1 MMPTLRTIDT
11 LQGSVAGKPTPPFT
25 VVLIKPSKYDEDG
38 YVVRHVRGVLPS
50 NTLAAIHSL
59 TRDVVER
66 DGLGEGVKVRTLLYD
81 ETVQRIDPKRIARR
95 ALRGGGRAVV
105 CLCAVQ
111 SNQFPRAADLALQFR
126 DMNLPVLIGGFHTSG
141 IMELF
146 PDLTPELQE
155 MIDHG
160 VTLVHGEVEEAW
172 SGLLRDAY
180 LGQLKPRYDITERP
194 DLSVQPIPEL
204 DRSYMKRFAYP
215 NMGTIDAGRGCPFN
229 CSFCTIINVQ
239 GRKMRNRS
247 AAEIKRV
254 VRKNWKKKIDYYF
267 FTDDNFARNPNWEEI
282 FDDLIDLRENENI
295 KIDFMIQV
303 DTLAWKIPRF
313 IEKAARAGS
322 TQVFIGMESIR
333 PENLKAAGKTQN
345 KAREYAEMVDLWH
358 QHGIACHV
366 GYILGF
372 PADTPESIAEDVHA
386 LIHEI
391 KIDQASFFML
401 TPLPGSR
408 DHLEM
413 VRKGAWMHSD
423 LNRFDSFQPVMDHP
437 KMSAGEWSEAY
448 HQCWKTFYSFDAM
461 RLILG
466 RATARTYWG
475 QFKNYVW
482 YRAAMIEKAHPMISG
497 FLRLKDRTQR
507 RRGYA
512 VESRFAHLR
521 RRVPEVAGQLRAW
534 VSLFLEMEELWLQ
547 TRHVT
552 RPAPGQRSTVSDS
565 ISAITTGIGQSA
577 REQMVRAGANLEHAR
592 GAARE
597 QMVRAGAHLEH
608 ARGAAREQM
617 VRAGAHLEHARG
629 AAREQMI
636 KAGTHLE
643 HARGAARRSLASVVA
658 RLHARLNP
666 LSFRGLHSRQHL
678 ADHWRST
685 RGALR
690 SGRLWR
696 LRPLRS
702 ATNLVRDVNCTTR
715 FGLALMSAREK

>member
-1 MMPTLRTIDT
+1 MTDKISD
-11 LQGSVAGKPTPPFT
+11 SVAGKSAPPFT
-25 VVLIKPSKYDEDG
+25 VVLIKPSKYDDDG

-59 TRDVVER
+59 TRDVVKR
-66 DGLGEGVKVRTLLYD
+66 NGLGEGIEVRTLLYD
-81 ETVQRIDPKRIARR
+81 ETVHRIDPKRIARR
-95 ALRGGGRAVV
+95 ALRGGGRAAI

-126 DMNLPVLIGGFHTSG
+126 DLDLPVLIGGFHTSG

-155 MIDHG
+155 MVDHG
-160 VTLVHGEVEEAW
+160 VTIVHGEVEEAW
-172 SGLLRDAY
+172 AGLLRDAY
-180 LGQLKPRYDITERP
+180 LGQLKPRYDIKERP
-194 DLSVQPIPEL
+194 DLSEQPIPEL
-204 DRSYMKRFAYP
+204 DRTYMKRFAYP
-215 NMGTIDAGRGCPFN
+215 NLGTIDAGRGCPFN

-239 GRKMRNRS
+239 GRKMRTRS
-247 AAEIKRV
+247 AVEIKRV
-254 VRKNWKKKIDYYF
+254 VRDNWKKKVDYYF
-267 FTDDNFARNPNWEEI
+267 FTDDNFSRNPNWEEI
-282 FDDLIDLRENENI
+282 FDVLIELREEENI
-295 KIDFMIQV
+295 RIDFMIQV
-303 DTLAWKIPRF
+303 DTLAWKIPHF

-345 KAREYAEMVDLWH
+345 KAKEYTEMIDLWH
-358 QHGIACHV
+358 HHGIACHV

-391 KIDQASFFML
+391 HIDQVSFFML

-413 VRKGAWMHSD
+413 VHKGAWMHSD
-423 LNRFDSFQPVMDHP
+423 LNRFDSFHPVMDHP
-437 KMSAGEWSEAY
+437 NMSAEQWSEAY
-448 HQCWKTFYSFDAM
+448 QQCWKTFYSFDTL
-461 RLILG
+461 RQVLS
-466 RATARTYWG
+466 RANPHTYWG
-475 QFKNYVW
+475 LFKNYLW
-482 YRAAMIEKAHPMISG
+482 YRAAMIEDAHPMITG

-521 RRVPEVAGQLRAW
+521 RRIPEVARQLRAW
-534 VSLFLEMEELWLQ
+534 VTLFLEMEELWLQ

-552 RPAPGQRSTVSDS
+552 RPIRRHRFRVSNS
-565 ISAITTGIGQSA
+565 ISAITSGISQAA
-577 REQMVRAGANLEHAR
+577 REQMDKAGAHLETAR

-597 QMVRAGAHLEH
+597 QMDKAGAHLET
-608 ARGAAREQM
+608 
-617 VRAGAHLEHARG
+617 ARG

-636 KAGTHLE
+636 KAGAHLE
-643 HARGAARRSLASVVA
+643 HARGAARRSLASMVA

-666 LSFRGLHSRQHL
+666 LSFRGLRSRQHL

-685 RGALR
+685 RLALL
-690 SGRLWR
+690 SGRFWR

-702 ATNLVRDVNCTTR
+702 LTNLVRDVNCTTR
-715 FGLALMSAREK
+715 FGLALIATRIK

>member
-1 MMPTLRTIDT
+1 MMPA
-11 LQGSVAGKPTPPFT
+11 LQEPDKILEPVAGKPSPPFT
-25 VVLIKPSKYDEDG
+25 VVLIKPSKYDNDG

-59 TRDVVER
+59 TREVIER
-66 DGLGEGVKVRTLLYD
+66 NGLGEGIEVRTLLYD
-81 ETVQRIDPKRIARR
+81 ETVHRIDPKRIARQ
-95 ALRGGGRAVV
+95 ALRSGGRAVI
-105 CLCAVQ
+105 CLCGVQ

-126 DMNLPVLIGGFHTSG
+126 ELDLPVLIGGFHTSG

-180 LGQLKPRYDITERP
+180 LGQLKPRYDIKERP
-194 DLSVQPIPEL
+194 DLSKQPIPEL
-204 DRSYMKRFAYP
+204 DRSYMKHFAYP
-215 NMGTIDAGRGCPFN
+215 NLGTIDAGRGCPFN

-239 GRKMRNRS
+239 GRTMRNRS
-247 AAEIKRV
+247 STEIKRV
-254 VRKNWKKKIDYYF
+254 VRKNWKKKVNYYF
-267 FTDDNFARNPNWEEI
+267 FTDDNFSRNPNWEEI
-282 FDDLIDLRENENI
+282 FDVLIELREEENI

-345 KAREYAEMVDLWH
+345 KAKEYTEMIDRWH
-358 QHGIACHV
+358 HHGIACHV

-413 VRKGAWMHSD
+413 VHKGAWMHSD
-423 LNRFDSFQPVMDHP
+423 LNRFDSFQPVMHHP
-437 KMSAGEWSEAY
+437 NMSAEQWSEAY
-448 HQCWKTFYSFDAM
+448 QQCWKTFYSFDSLRQA
-461 RLILG
+461 LS
-466 RATARTYWG
+466 RANPHTYWG
-475 QFKNYVW
+475 LFKNYIW
-482 YRAAMIEKAHPMISG
+482 YRAAMIERAHPMIAG

-521 RRVPEVAGQLRAW
+521 WRVPEVARQLRAW
-534 VSLFLEMEELWLQ
+534 VKLFFEMEELWLQ

-552 RPAPGQRSTVSDS
+552 RPATGQRSSVSGS
-565 ISAITTGIGQSA
+565 ISAITSGISQ
-577 REQMVRAGANLEHAR
+577 
-592 GAARE
+592 AARE
-597 QMVRAGAHLEH
+597 QMVRAGVHLEH

-629 AAREQMI
+629 AAR
-636 KAGTHLE
+636 
-643 HARGAARRSLASVVA
+643 RSLASAVA

-666 LSFRGLHSRQHL
+666 LSFRGLRSRQHL

-685 RGALR
+685 RRALR

-715 FGLALMSAREK
+715 FGLALILARGTRRRAAIASPERDSAISISC